1 MSRPMLYLSA
11 LLVVLAGVGAY
22 TATVAS
28 RSTSQSA
35 MSNDDA
41 TEALWSW
48 LNASADQ
55 RSQLREADA
64 GFASELKQ
72 LKAEVAANRAVLASL
87 LEKPEATNDQ
97 IMAGLEKVI
106 AANNA
111 LERRVAQYL
120 LAVRKHLTVE
130 QQRRLLN
137 LCAEEVR
144 RGRGHQWGRQQ
155 ESQDGNA
162 QPGRGRF
169 GRGPGGG
176 GPPGRDQ
183 RN

>member
-1 MSRPMLYLSA
+1 MSRRVSILSA
-11 LLVVLAGVGAY
+11 VLVALAGLGAY
-22 TATVAS
+22 TATVTT
-28 RSTSQSA
+28 RSTSQPATS
-35 MSNDDA
+35 SDDA
-41 TEALWSW
+41 TEALLSW

-55 RSQLREADA
+55 RSQLRQADA

-72 LKAEVAANRAVLASL
+72 LKANVAANRAVLASL

-97 IMAGLEKVI
+97 IMVGLEKVI

-111 LERRVAQYL
+111 LERRVAKYL
-120 LAVRKHLTVE
+120 LSVREHLTIE

-144 RGRGHQWGRQQ
+144 HGRGYQWGRQQ
-155 ESQDGNA
+155 GGHDTDV
-162 QPGRGRF
+162 QPGRGRH

-176 GPPGRDQ
+176 GPPGRS
-183 RN
+183 RGN